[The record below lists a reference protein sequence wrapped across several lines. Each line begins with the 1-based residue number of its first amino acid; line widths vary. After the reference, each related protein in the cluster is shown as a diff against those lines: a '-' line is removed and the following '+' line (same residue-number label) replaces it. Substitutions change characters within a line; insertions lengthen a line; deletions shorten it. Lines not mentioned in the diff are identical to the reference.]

1 MTGEQIAALVGA
13 VVMCLGNVSG
23 LIVVWKKLA
32 EQKLD
37 RALTKEARDADSQFL
52 HNDNQELHDA
62 VQKAVWDIQL
72 LKDNAQHRDT
82 LIEDLQK
89 QINALN
95 STLAV
100 TNTQLHTLVDAIREL
115 KEK

>member
-1 MTGEQIAALVGA
+1 MTTELWAALIGA
-13 VVMCLGNVSG
+13 LVLLITNAAG
-23 LIVVWKKLA
+23 LVKVWTDLSK
-32 EQKLD
+32 
-37 RALTKEARDADSQFL
+37 TKESRAETATKRDQDSL
-52 HNDNQELHDA
+52 ELHDA
-62 VQKAVWDIQL
+62 VQKATWEIGI

-100 TNTQLHTLVDAIREL
+100 TNTQLHTLVDVIKEL

>member
-37 RALTKEARDADSQFL
+37 RAVTKEARDKDSL
-52 HNDNQELHDA
+52 ELHDA

-100 TNTQLHTLVDAIREL
+100 TNTQLHTLVDVIKDL